1 MVSFRIKSVVRLFQ
15 FKIYVKTSTSQLKI
29 FLHSQGRNGCRHPK
43 ARKKSI
49 SCLKGDKMNKR
60 VWKLV
65 KTNAQIRTQ
74 IKDWVNII

>member
-1 MVSFRIKSVVRLFQ
+1 MITMLESLQTILPLKQEQSEKS
-15 FKIYVKTSTSQLKI
+15 
-29 FLHSQGRNGCRHPK
+29 LHYNLPH
-43 ARKKSI
+43 
-49 SCLKGDKMNKR
+49 CLKGDKENKR